1 MTQNENPY
9 RYSGTTV
16 RPAVPGA
23 PAGVGSRPTPSSL
36 GVVPDARLAAAFL
49 THAFIWMF
57 AGLLVTAGVATI
69 VQSNERLI
77 EFAQGSFFLLMIVQL
92 GIVIG
97 ITAAIQRISA
107 TAALALFFVY
117 AASLGVTIGLIVSVY
132 TAASVATAF
141 VGASAMFGAAAVYGA
156 VTKRE
161 LSGIGSYLFIAL
173 IGILVASVINIFLAS
188 SGLTWI
194 ISIIGVI
201 LFTVLTAYD
210 VQRIKAGNL
219 AAATGSM
226 EKAAVMG
233 ALSLYLDF
241 INLFLFMLRLMG
253 GRN

>member
-1 MTQNENPY
+1 MTQNENPI
-9 RYSGTTV
+9 RYTSTT
-16 RPAVPGA
+16 AVPGA
-23 PAGVGSRPTPSSL
+23 PTVPAGVGARPTPQSL

-49 THAFIWMF
+49 SHAFTWMF
-57 AGLLVTAGVATI
+57 AGLLVTAGVAFI
-69 VQSNERLI
+69 VQSNERLLG
-77 EFAQGSFFLLMIVQL
+77 FAQGSFFLLMIAQI

-97 ITAAIQRISA
+97 ITAAINRISA

-117 AASLGVTIGLIVSVY
+117 AASLGVTIGLIVSAY
-132 TAASVATAF
+132 TTASVATAF
-141 VGASAMFGAAAVYGA
+141 IGASAMFGAAAVYGA

-161 LSGIGSYLFIAL
+161 LQGIGGYLFIAL

-194 ISIIGVI
+194 ISILGVI

-226 EKAAVMG
+226 EKAAVLG

-241 INLFLFMLRLMG
+241 INLFLFMLRLLG

>member
-1 MTQNENPY
+1 MTQNDNPT
-9 RYSGTTV
+9 RYTGTTV
-16 RPAVPGA
+16 RPLTPGT
-23 PAGVGSRPTPSSL
+23 PAGVGARPTPSSL

-69 VQSNERLI
+69 VQSNERLV

-92 GIVIG
+92 GIVVG

-117 AASLGVTIGLIVSVY
+117 AASLGVTIGLIVSAY
-132 TAASVATAF
+132 TTASVATAF

-161 LSGIGSYLFIAL
+161 LSGIGGYLFIAL
-173 IGILVASVINIFLAS
+173 IGILVASLINIFLAS
-188 SGLTWI
+188 SGLTWV

-241 INLFLFMLRLMG
+241 VNLFLFMLRLMG

>member
-1 MTQNENPY
+1 
-9 RYSGTTV
+9 
-16 RPAVPGA
+16 
-23 PAGVGSRPTPSSL
+23 
-36 GVVPDARLAAAFL
+36 
-49 THAFIWMF
+49 MF

-69 VQSNERLI
+69 VQSNERLV

-92 GIVIG
+92 GIVVG
-97 ITAAIQRISA
+97 ITAAINRISA

-117 AASLGVTIGLIVSVY
+117 AASLGVTIGLIVSAY
-132 TAASVATAF
+132 TTASVATAF

-161 LSGIGSYLFIAL
+161 LSGIGGYLFIAL
-173 IGILVASVINIFLAS
+173 IGILVASLINIFLAS
-188 SGLTWI
+188 SGLTWV

-241 INLFLFMLRLMG
+241 VNLFLFMLRLI
-253 GRN
+253 GRPQLARDRHARDAGIPRTPAF

>member
-1 MTQNENPY
+1 MTQNDNPT
-9 RYSGTTV
+9 RYTGTTV
-16 RPAVPGA
+16 RPTVPGA
-23 PAGVGSRPTPSSL
+23 PAGVGVRPTPSSL

-117 AASLGVTIGLIVSVY
+117 AASLGVTVGLIVSAY
-132 TAASVATAF
+132 TTASVATAF

-173 IGILVASVINIFLAS
+173 IGILVASLINLFLAS

-194 ISIIGVI
+194 ISIIGVV